1 MIALILLPVAI
12 LMCAYA
18 LVVFIWRAKAIG
30 RKQASLC
37 RVPPS
42 GMYGAAVKRKLHYV
56 QKPIPAAPWTSWQHG
71 CSAWAVQLSKPTAAA
86 MPCTALLAMA
96 AMPH

>member
-1 MIALILLPVAI
+1 MEMIALILLPVAI

-37 RVPPS
+37 
-42 GMYGAAVKRKLHYV
+42 
-56 QKPIPAAPWTSWQHG
+56 
-71 CSAWAVQLSKPTAAA
+71 
-86 MPCTALLAMA
+86 
-96 AMPH
+96 